1 MNVIQTADGSPTL
14 FSERYNESFHSTFG
28 AATESRYVFLE
39 SSGVTER
46 FRLGLPTRI
55 LEIGFGLGLNALLS
69 CDAAIASNTPL
80 SYHAFE
86 HDFGICE
93 LSQGVDFSQLLD
105 REELADLLQAH
116 LGEVVRLSEL
126 LDSDVPF
133 SLGAN
138 PGKTNVTNPETP
150 KISLISSNDGSST
163 RSTVVEFA
171 PDATLNIHWGDAT
184 TCKQSPGKFDAIY
197 LDAFSP
203 DNNPECW
210 TQAFFEH
217 LSTLMAPPAKLSTYC
232 AKGSVRRALMAAGFV
247 VKKLPGPPGKREI
260 MVASLISGE

>member
-1 MNVIQTADGSPTL
+1 MKVIQTADGSPTL
-14 FSERYNESFHSTFG
+14 FSDRYNESFHSTFG

-46 FRLGLPTRI
+46 FRQGLPTRI

-69 CDAAIASNTPL
+69 CDAAIASNTTL

-86 HDFGICE
+86 HDFDICE
-93 LSQGVDFSQLLD
+93 MSQSVDFSQLLE
-105 REELADLLQAH
+105 RQELAGVLQRH
-116 LGEVVRLSEL
+116 LGAVVRPGEILRSDEIVSLDTHPNTLDTHPNTLKTISEAN
-126 LDSDVPF
+126 SDH
-133 SLGAN
+133 SQ
-138 PGKTNVTNPETP
+138 T
-150 KISLISSNDGSST
+150 S
-163 RSTVVEFA
+163 RTVVEFT
-171 PDATLNIHWGDAT
+171 PDVILNLHWGDAT
-184 TCKQSPGKFDAIY
+184 TNIQSLSKFDAVY

-210 TQAFFEH
+210 TEAFFEN
-217 LSTLMAPPAKLSTYC
+217 LRQLMAPHAKISTYC

-260 MVASLISGE
+260 MVACLNSGE

>member
-1 MNVIQTADGSPTL
+1 LNVIQTADGSPTL

-39 SSGVTER
+39 TSGVSER
-46 FRLGLPTRI
+46 LSTGQATRI

-86 HDFGICE
+86 HDYSVCE
-93 LSQGVDFSQLLD
+93 LGQHVVFSQLL
-105 REELADLLQAH
+105 EKPELAGVLQTH
-116 LGEVVRLSEL
+116 LGQVKRPSN
-126 LDSDVPF
+126 
-133 SLGAN
+133 GQQN
-138 PGKTNVTNPETP
+138 PC
-150 KISLISSNDGSST
+150 
-163 RSTVVEFA
+163 TVIEFA
-171 PDATLNIHWGDAT
+171 PDTTLKLHWGDAT
-184 TCKQSPGKFDAIY
+184 TDIPPMDTFDAIY

-210 TQAFFEH
+210 TPGFFER
-217 LSTLMAPPAKLSTYC
+217 LKPLMSADAKLSTYC
-232 AKGSVRRALMAAGFV
+232 AKGSVRRALIACGFL

-260 MVASLISGE
+260 MVASLRPDG

>member
-39 SSGVTER
+39 SSGVSER
-46 FRLGLPTRI
+46 LRLGLPTRI

-69 CDAAIASNTPL
+69 CDTAIASKTPL

-93 LSQGVDFSQLLD
+93 MSRSVDFSQLLD
-105 REELADLLQAH
+105 RPELAGVLQTH
-116 LGEVVRLSEL
+116 LGNVVRPSEVPSSDVHL
-126 LDSDVPF
+126 YSERNPDTTEIPPEANSLDSH
-133 SLGAN
+133 A
-138 PGKTNVTNPETP
+138 
-150 KISLISSNDGSST
+150 
-163 RSTVVEFA
+163 RCTVVEFA
-171 PDATLNIHWGDAT
+171 PEVTLNLHWGDAT
-184 TCKQSPGKFDAIY
+184 TDIPSPCKFDAVY

-210 TQAFFEH
+210 TEAFFEY
-217 LSTLMAPPAKLSTYC
+217 LRPRMAPHAKLSTYC
-232 AKGSVRRALMAAGFV
+232 AKGSVRRALMAAGFMV
-247 VKKLPGPPGKREI
+247 NKLPGPPGKREI
-260 MVASLISGE
+260 MVASLNSGE